1 MGKIR
6 ITKVTKYRKSKTSKS
21 GNKRR
26 CKTCGRFMQGS
37 DIVNVFELT
46 KQEVKEIKDK
56 IYLTDIQEKIL
67 DMKLQGNL
75 TEVGMAM
82 ELGVSESTITYQWK
96 KVKKKILKVI

>member
-1 MGKIR
+1 M
-6 ITKVTKYRKSKTSKS
+6 
-21 GNKRR
+21 
-26 CKTCGRFMQGS
+26 
-37 DIVNVFELT
+37 NVFELT